1 MLVLQFPTPC
11 SMGGARITSR
21 RSSVAFFI
29 LALSL
34 ATSFSRVS
42 VAPFSANSLTPSDTM
57 EPTLKRGA
65 ESEEWEYP
73 AYNSPYYRYNKL
85 IISVADIKKIQN
97 HRYDKDKE

>member
-1 MLVLQFPTPC
+1 
-11 SMGGARITSR
+11 MGGARITSR
-21 RSSVAFFI
+21 RSSVAFFL

-73 AYNSPYYRYNKL
+73 AYNSQYYRYNKL